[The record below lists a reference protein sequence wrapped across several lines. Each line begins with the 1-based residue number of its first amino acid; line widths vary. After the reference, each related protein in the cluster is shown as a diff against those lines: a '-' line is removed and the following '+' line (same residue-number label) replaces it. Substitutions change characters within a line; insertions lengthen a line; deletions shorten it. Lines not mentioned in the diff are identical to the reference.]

1 MFTQELAPVAGSLT
15 VRRSLPYFRWS
26 PSSSCWASFESRRT
40 GRGWPRWWSP
50 WSPDQ
55 DPPVRR
61 NRGHPPGVC
70 GRAHPRTMSRD
81 RHRSG

>member
-1 MFTQELAPVAGSLT
+1 MFTHELAPVAGSLT
-15 VRRSLPYFRWS
+15 VSAHCPTSADHHLHPAGRRSNQGAL
-26 PSSSCWASFESRRT
+26 
-40 GRGWPRWWSP
+40 GGWPRWWSP

-70 GRAHPRTMSRD
+70 ARAHPRTMSRD